1 MKYLSSFR
9 SSLFFFS
16 VVIGMS
22 LVVSGCVATKEKKDT
37 SSPIIQQQQ
46 YDKLIKV
53 NEQQRSELKTFQQL
67 SAQLQLNLLEKDV
80 EVNRLTMMNEQL
92 IREFVHKKGKLRN
105 RGDKVETVSLLAEV
119 ATLIDTAKENQL
131 TGSRHGLLLQAEQ
144 YQAESKVEL
153 DKGNYESAFH
163 LAGQALKL
171 VETIQLKV
179 DNNTQQGKAVF
190 VKFAVSL
197 PMALLKTSN
206 VRAKPS
212 IQANVQR
219 VLDAGSRI
227 TAVGYTGEWVKVKV
241 PAQGL
246 KSGWIHYALLGGTRE

>member
-1 MKYLSSFR
+1 MSF
-9 SSLFFFS
+9 
-16 VVIGMS
+16 
-22 LVVSGCVATKEKKDT
+22 VVSGCIATKEKRDT

-53 NEQQRSELKTFQQL
+53 NEQQQSELKTFQQL

-153 DKGNYESAFH
+153 EKGDYESAFH

-179 DNNTQQGKAVF
+179 DSSKQQRSAVF
-190 VKFAVSL
+190 VKFAVPL

-206 VRAKPS
+206 VRTKPS
-212 IQANVQR
+212 IQANVKR
-219 VLDAGSRI
+219 VLEAGSQI
-227 TAVGYTGEWVKVKV
+227 TAVGHTGEWVKVQAA
-241 PAQGL
+241 AQGF
-246 KSGWIHYALLGGTRE
+246 SGGWIHYALLGAKINK